1 MVLSAALA
9 GFAAMFALIV
19 AIGAQNAFVLRQ
31 GLIRE
36 HVFWICLI
44 CGGSD
49 AILVSAGV
57 AGMGTIVEA
66 VPRLLNFMT
75 WAGAAFLIVYGAL
88 SLRRAFK
95 PESLHA
101 ASNGRHSLRSAVL
114 TCLALT
120 WLNPH
125 VYLDTLG
132 LLGAISTSF
141 EDEARVAF
149 AGGAVAASFA
159 FFFTLGY
166 GAQFLAPVFARP
178 RAWMILDIVIA
189 LIMWSIA
196 AALIMGEIGP

>member
-31 GLIRE
+31 GLVRQ

-44 CGGSD
+44 CAGSD

-57 AGMGTIVEA
+57 AGMGTIVKV
-66 VPRLLNFMT
+66 VPHLLNFMA

-88 SLRRAFK
+88 SIRRALK
-95 PESLHA
+95 PETLHA
-101 ASNGRHSLRSAVL
+101 AVNGGLPLQSAVL
-114 TCLALT
+114 TSLALT

-141 EDEARVAF
+141 EGSSRIAF
-149 AGGAVAASFA
+149 AGGAIAASFA
-159 FFFTLGY
+159 FFFTLGF

-196 AALIMGEIGP
+196 AALILGEIGT